1 MTMRFSSIFKGALL
15 CGAVIATGTLSGLA
29 PLTGSAAIAQ
39 SAAQRPSETLVLS
52 IGRGQLIQL
61 PGTMTDLFIAD
72 TGVADVQVKSSR
84 QLYVFG
90 KAGGETTLY
99 ASNAAGQVVY
109 SATVRVGSNLDS
121 IDQMLTLAMPDA
133 KVRVSTLN
141 GVVLLTG
148 TVGAPVDSAEAERLV
163 QAFVG
168 DGVKVISRLQ
178 TATPMQV
185 NLQVRIAEVSRSLVK
200 EIGANLLTRD
210 LTGGFQFG
218 VGRSSRNF
226 AAINNTLDVTTLPRI
241 DASTQF
247 GLPAGSLLLPFN
259 PATGQF
265 VTGGTTTGFNPSSG
279 IQTAVQLAGRL
290 FGVDIA
296 SAFDLAEQVGLVT
309 TLSQPNLTTLSGETA
324 DFLAGGEFPIPINQ
338 GLGTTTIE
346 YKNFGVS
353 LAYTPTVLANGR
365 ISMRV
370 RPEVS
375 ELSSAG
381 SVTLNGFQ
389 VPALT
394 IRRAE
399 TTVELGSG
407 ESFMIAGLLSNN
419 SQNLIDKAPGLGDV
433 PVLGNL
439 FKSSNFRRGETELVI
454 VVTPYLVKP
463 VNANDIKLPTD
474 GFQTPD
480 DLQRLINHQDSD
492 GISGGDRPKPSVAPP
507 AGSGGPEFGAL
518 PVQPRA
524 LPPATAKPQRDAR
537 TGKNAGKSGGKSAD
551 MAAAAPGFSFE

>member
-1 MTMRFSSIFKGALL
+1 MRFSKILKGALL
-15 CGAVIATGTLSGLA
+15 CGAVAAIGSLTGLA
-29 PLTGSAAIAQ
+29 PLAGSAANAQ
-39 SAAQRPSETLVLS
+39 SAAQRPVETLVLS

-61 PGTMTDLFIAD
+61 PGVMTDLFVAD
-72 TGVADVQVKSSR
+72 TGIADVQVKSSR
-84 QLYVFG
+84 QLYIFG

-168 DGVKVISRLQ
+168 ENVRVISRLQ

-210 LTGGFQFG
+210 LTGGFNVG
-218 VGRSSRNF
+218 VSRASRNF
-226 AAINNTLDVTTLPRI
+226 ASLQDTLNVSTLPRL
-241 DASTQF
+241 DASAQF
-247 GLPAGSLLLPFN
+247 GLPAGSLSLPFN

-265 VTGGTTTGFNPSSG
+265 VTGGTTTTFN
-279 IQTAVQLAGRL
+279 TAINGKTAIEAAGRL

-309 TLSQPNLTTLSGETA
+309 TLSQPNLTALSGETA

-381 SVTLNGFQ
+381 SVTLGGFQ

-394 IRRAE
+394 VRRAE

-419 SQNLIDKAPGLGDV
+419 SQNLVDKAPGLGDM

-439 FKSSNFRRGETELVI
+439 FKSSNFRKGETELVI

-474 GFQTPD
+474 GFRTPD
-480 DLQRLINHQDSD
+480 ELQRLINHQQSD
-492 GISGGDRPKPSVAPP
+492 GITGGDRPKPSVAP
-507 AGSGGPEFGAL
+507 AEGSGAPEFGAL
-518 PVQPRA
+518 PAQPRA
-524 LPPATAKPQRDAR
+524 LPSAAAKPQREAKK
-537 TGKNAGKSGGKSAD
+537 GKGPDKNGGKPSE
-551 MAAAAPGFSFE
+551 MAAAPGFSFD

>member
-1 MTMRFSSIFKGALL
+1 
-15 CGAVIATGTLSGLA
+15 
-29 PLTGSAAIAQ
+29 
-39 SAAQRPSETLVLS
+39 
-52 IGRGQLIQL
+52 L